1 MTYQYIAAATIKALF
16 IKRTLG
22 IRVAAA
28 YLRNLGF
35 APDAA
40 ISLLAKKGK

>member
-22 IRVAAA
+22 IRVAA